1 MVASFANLNYFGI
14 FAPLELK
21 PVKIRINISKE
32 QWIRLAVFAGLIA
45 VAALFDVYFENS
57 GVQIAGVEKSADG
70 NTGEKGSVQLYSQT
84 VDLGGKIQ
92 VLKVAQRKIQPK
104 SHDKLLQQFHQHRNY
119 QVLKAEVQTQTA
131 PLILTYH
138 YLAFRNY
145 VYISP
150 DDFPSIA

>member
-32 QWIRLAVFAGLIA
+32 QWIRLAVFAGLIT
-45 VAALFDVYFENS
+45 VAALFDMYFETS
-57 GVQIAGVEKSADG
+57 GVQLSGVEKSADN
-70 NTGEKGSVQLYSQT
+70 NTNEKGSVQLYSQT

-119 QVLKAEVQTQTA
+119 QVLKAEVQTQTT
-131 PLILTYH
+131 PLILAYH

>member
-1 MVASFANLNYFGI
+1 M
-14 FAPLELK
+14 
-21 PVKIRINISKE
+21 KIRINISKE

-45 VAALFDVYFENS
+45 VAALLDIYFENS
-57 GVQIAGVEKSADG
+57 GVQLAGVEKSADS

-92 VLKVAQRKIQPK
+92 VLKVVQRKIQPK

-150 DDFPSIA
+150 DDFPSIV

>member
-21 PVKIRINISKE
+21 PVKIRINISKN

-45 VAALFDVYFENS
+45 VAALFDIYFENS
-57 GVQIAGVEKSADG
+57 GIQLAGVEKSAGSNASD
-70 NTGEKGSVQLYSQT
+70 KGSVQLYSQSA
-84 VDLGGKIQ
+84 DFGGKIQ
-92 VLKVAQRKIQPK
+92 VMKIVQRKIQPK
-104 SHDKLLQQFHQHRNY
+104 SHDRLLQQFHQHRNY
-119 QVLKAEVQTQTA
+119 QVLKAEVHTQTA

-150 DDFPSIA
+150 DDFPSMA

>member
-1 MVASFANLNYFGI
+1 MSHSFAFLNYFGI
-14 FAPLELK
+14 FAPLELN
-21 PVKIRINISKE
+21 PVKIRIKISKK

-45 VAALFDVYFENS
+45 VAAIFDVYFENS
-57 GVQIAGVEKSADG
+57 GVQLTGVEKSADS

-84 VDLGGKIQ
+84 IDFSGKIQ
-92 VLKVAQRKIQPK
+92 VLKVIQRKIHPK
-104 SHDKLLQQFHQHRNY
+104 SQDKLLQQFHQHRNY
-119 QVLKAEVQTQTA
+119 QVLKAEVHTQTA

>member
-1 MVASFANLNYFGI
+1 M
-14 FAPLELK
+14 
-21 PVKIRINISKE
+21 KIRINISKE

-45 VAALFDVYFENS
+45 VAALLDVYFETS
-57 GVQIAGVEKSADG
+57 GVQLAGVEKSADS
-70 NTGEKGSVQLYSQT
+70 NTNEKGSVQLYSQT

-92 VLKVAQRKIQPK
+92 VLKVVQRKIQPK

-119 QVLKAEVQTQTA
+119 QVLKAEVQAQTA

>member
-1 MVASFANLNYFGI
+1 MVASFAFLNYFGI

-21 PVKIRINISKE
+21 PVKIIINISKK

-45 VAALFDVYFENS
+45 VAALFDVYFENT
-57 GVQIAGVEKSADG
+57 GVPLASVENNTGS

-92 VLKVAQRKIQPK
+92 VMKVVQRKLQPK

-150 DDFPSIA
+150 DDSPSIV

>member
-1 MVASFANLNYFGI
+1 MSHSFANLNYFGI

-21 PVKIRINISKE
+21 PVKIRINISKK

-45 VAALFDVYFENS
+45 VAALLDVYFENT
-57 GVQIAGVEKSADG
+57 GVQLASVEKSAG
-70 NTGEKGSVQLYSQT
+70 NNTGEKGSVQLYSQT

-92 VLKVAQRKIQPK
+92 VMKVVQRKIQPK

-138 YLAFRNY
+138 YLPFRNY

-150 DDFPSIA
+150 DDFPSIG

>member
-1 MVASFANLNYFGI
+1 MVASFAFLNYFGI
-14 FAPLELK
+14 FAALELK
-21 PVKIRINISKE
+21 PVKIRINISKK
-32 QWIRLAVFAGLIA
+32 QWIRLAVFAGMIA
-45 VAALFDVYFENS
+45 VAAVLDIYFES
-57 GVQIAGVEKSADG
+57 TGIQLAGVEKSTDN
-70 NTGEKGSVQLYSQT
+70 NTREKGSVQLYSQT

-92 VLKVAQRKIQPK
+92 VLKTVQRKIQPK

-119 QVLKAEVQTQTA
+119 QVLKAEVQTQTT

-150 DDFPSIA
+150 DDFPSIV

>member
-1 MVASFANLNYFGI
+1 LVASFAFLNYFGI
-14 FAPLELK
+14 FAALELK
-21 PVKIRINISKE
+21 PVKIIINISKK

-45 VAALFDVYFENS
+45 VAALFDVYFENT
-57 GVQIAGVEKSADG
+57 GVPLASVENNTGS

-92 VLKVAQRKIQPK
+92 VMKVVQRKLQPK

-150 DDFPSIA
+150 DDSPSIV